1 MKKYSRAQCLQVVFK
16 WFSKKC
22 IYIPQERAYKMLTIG
37 ESNWRVW
44 SCLLYYF
51 FQRFKFEMFP
61 NTKVWR
67 EVHARKDSQ
76 IPRLPSLIALTP
88 DRLTKRGIF
97 SELSSTPPH
106 PSSLATLPGESL
118 FSLSLLSTSGFS
130 FWVGVGGAQWAG
142 QLGGPGAMGG
152 SRHFPTMPWASWGS
166 LRFEGF
172 QNHPPAFWGGSPIV
186 RGGIHQQSKSCFW
199 PTFHIPSEFY
209 NEVLLR
215 EASCACPEPSCVG

>member
-37 ESNWRVW
+37 ESKWRVW

-97 SELSSTPPH
+97 SELSSSPPTPARSP
-106 PSSLATLPGESL
+106 PSLGSLCFHSHCCQHQA
-118 FSLSLLSTSGFS
+118 FLSGWEWLGHNGLGS
-130 FWVGVGGAQWAG
+130 WAG
-142 QLGGPGAMGG
+142 QEQWVEAGTSPQCHGPAEEACGLRA
-152 SRHFPTMPWASWGS
+152 SRITH
-166 LRFEGF
+166 L
-172 QNHPPAFWGGSPIV
+172 
-186 RGGIHQQSKSCFW
+186 
-199 PTFHIPSEFY
+199 PSE
-209 NEVLLR
+209 EGPQL
-215 EASCACPEPSCVG
+215 